1 MTYAEEL
8 RREAKQEA
16 KLEARQEYEH
26 KVDQAQQETEK
37 TRQEGTQRLNP
48 TAINLF
54 KFGLGI
60 EQVAES
66 TGIPIEQVKNL
77 QTKQFLNVV

>member
-16 KLEARQEYEH
+16 KQEARQEYEQARQQFEK
-26 KVDQAQQETEK
+26 KVNQAQ
-37 TRQEGTQRLNP
+37 QEGTQRLNQ